1 MDETTIHKPF
11 SIPFPDAFRRL
22 SISRDT
28 LRGLVDRGVFKVLPE
43 GREPGPGKPIYL
55 LLAEVEEYDRTRSE
69 DAVKEF
75 RRKREAELCA
85 PDLGGEGGSP

>member
-1 MDETTIHKPF
+1 MSEVVTKPI

-28 LRGLVDRGVFKVLPE
+28 LRGLVDRGVFTMLPAD
-43 GREPGPGKPIYL
+43 RVPGPGKPVFL

-69 DAVKEF
+69 AAVKAF
-75 RRKREAELCA
+75 REKAA
-85 PDLGGEGGSP
+85 ADLHPVDVGGDAGGA